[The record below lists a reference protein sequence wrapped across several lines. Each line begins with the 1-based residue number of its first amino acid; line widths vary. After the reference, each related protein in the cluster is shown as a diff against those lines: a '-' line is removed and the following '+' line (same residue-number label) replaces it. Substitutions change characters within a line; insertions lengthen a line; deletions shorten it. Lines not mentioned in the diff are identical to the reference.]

1 MTFLLFK
8 PHDCLYPCCAVPVHV
23 IDKEEDGIVLDT
35 ERFSNTT
42 EWTEEEAEA
51 SSKVVSQIFEKKL
64 RNLYQHVDPS
74 KIELLLCLK
83 PFQYRLE
90 HVFAIMFTRESI
102 AKDESLLE
110 AGRRIRSAS
119 RVAKDPLAMTKMI
132 KDLDNKGKPIELFT
146 IIADVSINC
155 LETFQIKDKT
165 TGEIISGSTEPK
177 QVTHLA
183 RFEVDASMGEP
194 RLGSWII
201 VDLDGMLEGNVW
213 Y

>member
-1 MTFLLFK
+1 M
-8 PHDCLYPCCAVPVHV
+8 
-23 IDKEEDGIVLDT
+23 DT
-35 ERFSNTT
+35 ENLSNIT
-42 EWTEEEAEA
+42 EWTDAESEEA
-51 SSKVVSQIFEKKL
+51 SMLVSQIFEKKL
-64 RNLYQHVDPS
+64 INLYQDVDPS

-83 PFQYRLE
+83 PIQYRLD
-90 HVFAIMFTRESI
+90 HVFAIMFSRESI

-119 RVAKDPLAMTKMI
+119 RSARDLRAMRQMI
-132 KDLDNKGKPIELFT
+132 TDLDSKGKPIELFT

-165 TGEIISGSTEPK
+165 TGDIISGSTEPE

-183 RFEVDASMGEP
+183 RFEVIASMGKQ
-194 RLGSWII
+194 RLGSWRI
-201 VDLDGMLEGNVW
+201 VDLDGMLNGNVW